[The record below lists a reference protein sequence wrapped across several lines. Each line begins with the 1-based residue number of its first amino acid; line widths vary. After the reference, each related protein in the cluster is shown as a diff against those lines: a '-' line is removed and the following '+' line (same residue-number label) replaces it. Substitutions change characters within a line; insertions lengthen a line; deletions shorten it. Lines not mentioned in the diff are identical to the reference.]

1 LEMRG
6 ISKSFPGI
14 KALSDVD
21 LVVREGEVHAIVGEN
36 GAGKSTLMKI
46 LAGLYQPDA
55 GTIALG
61 GEVVRISGQL
71 DARRRGIGM
80 VYQELNLV
88 PDLPVAENIALGAIP
103 SKWGMV
109 RKGALLREAES
120 VLQALQANIDPH
132 AMLGSLTVSQQQLVE
147 IA

>member
-1 LEMRG
+1 LFCRQASPFRTFWSSPSATVDQEPVEKVRSESMTDAPALEMRG

-88 PDLPVAENIALGAIP
+88 PDLTVAENIALGAIP
-103 SKWGMV
+103 SK
-109 RKGALLREAES
+109 
-120 VLQALQANIDPH
+120 
-132 AMLGSLTVSQQQLVE
+132 
-147 IA
+147 